1 MCALK
6 RPTPASAPPRAPSP
20 CRPKRWR
27 RSRLSWLEE
36 ESERGGQEVERWE
49 QRLQELD
56 GEARALEAE
65 RVALE
70 SERAALSAQVEGL
83 RAQLAAE
90 DKAIADLEAELSR
103 LGEG

>member
-1 MCALK
+1 M
-6 RPTPASAPPRAPSP
+6 
-20 CRPKRWR
+20 
-27 RSRLSWLEE
+27 
-36 ESERGGQEVERWE
+36 
-49 QRLQELD
+49 
-56 GEARALEAE
+56 
-65 RVALE
+65 ALE